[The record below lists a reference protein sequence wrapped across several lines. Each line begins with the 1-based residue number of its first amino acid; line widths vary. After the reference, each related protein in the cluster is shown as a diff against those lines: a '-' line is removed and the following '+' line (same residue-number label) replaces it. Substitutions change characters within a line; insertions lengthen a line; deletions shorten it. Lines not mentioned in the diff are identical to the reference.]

1 MRARWYPRVMVA
13 VAWAAI
19 GLLAATLF
27 GNLYWLG
34 GRIDALGARIDGI
47 GSRIDALSAR
57 VDMMNARL
65 DEHIH
70 GRGPRRA

>member
-1 MRARWYPRVMVA
+1 MVA
-13 VAWAAI
+13 VAWTAI
-19 GLLAATLF
+19 GCLAATLF

-34 GRIDALGARIDGI
+34 GRIDALGARIDA
-47 GSRIDALSAR
+47 RLDAINAR
-57 VDMMNARL
+57 LDGMNARL

>member
-1 MRARWYPRVMVA
+1 MVA

-19 GLLAATLF
+19 GLLGATLF

-34 GRIDALGARIDGI
+34 GRIDALGARM
-47 GSRIDALSAR
+47 DAKFDRLDAR
-57 VDMMNARL
+57 LDMMNARL